1 MIILI
6 VAFDQITKFLATKFL
21 ASSSTKP
28 FIKGFIQ
35 FRYALNDGM
44 AFSLF
49 SGARWIFVAL
59 TAVVCGG
66 VLWWMFTNRCK
77 SLWLY
82 WSLGVIVAG
91 GVGNLIDRAVIGS
104 VVDFIEPVF
113 VNFAV
118 FNIADCAVTVGAVSL
133 VAYLVSDLFKKEKT
147 DE

>member
-1 MIILI
+1 M
-6 VAFDQITKFLATKFL
+6 V
-21 ASSSTKP
+21 
-28 FIKGFIQ
+28 
-35 FRYALNDGM
+35 
-44 AFSLF
+44 
-49 SGARWIFVAL
+49 L